1 MKISRWKLF
10 WIKNKY
16 WIYLLYLPIYLVAFF
31 LIEGYIDNSFD
42 YWVSYSPIDDIIPF
56 VEWFIIFYEL
66 WYPYMLGVCL
76 WLLLKDRQ
84 AYERMA
90 KMFVFGFSF
99 SLIFFLILPNGQN
112 LRLESFERENIF
124 TDIIATLWAGDTHT
138 NVLPSMHVYGSL
150 ITIFATLDTKTI
162 NSWFKFGSATLGIL
176 ISISTCTIK
185 QHSILDLFAG
195 CILFAILYWI
205 IYHNKIFKNYDGS
218 IEYISELKG
227 EYLMMKQFV
236 WFIYK

>member
-1 MKISRWKLF
+1 
-10 WIKNKY
+10 
-16 WIYLLYLPIYLVAFF
+16 
-31 LIEGYIDNSFD
+31 
-42 YWVSYSPIDDIIPF
+42 
-56 VEWFIIFYEL
+56 
-66 WYPYMLGVCL
+66 MLGVCL

-138 NVLPSMHVYGSL
+138 NVLPSMHVYGSF

-162 NSWFKFGSATLGIL
+162 NRWLKCGSAALGIL
-176 ISISTCTIK
+176 ISIATCTIK

-218 IEYISELKG
+218 IEYISEFKG
-227 EYLMMKQFV
+227 EYLMFKQFV
-236 WFIYK
+236 